1 MILLFSGPLKDTV
14 EDFWRMVWEQRLPT
28 IVMLTQLVE
37 AAKVLNSTHEL
48 STLVIIHNYITLIR
62 QNAAAIGLIRSM
74 RFFQC
79 QLDL

>member
-1 MILLFSGPLKDTV
+1 MIFSGPLKDTV

-48 STLVIIHNYITLIR
+48 STLVIN
-62 QNAAAIGLIRSM
+62 S
-74 RFFQC
+74 
-79 QLDL
+79 

>member
-1 MILLFSGPLKDTV
+1 MIFSGPLKDTV

-37 AAKVLNSTHEL
+37 AAKVLSCTHEL
-48 STLVIIHNYITLIR
+48 SILVIIHYYIILIR
-62 QNAAAIGLIRSM
+62 LNAAAIGLIRSM

-79 QLDL
+79 QPDL